1 MTRPISRR
9 PPPASASSAI
19 APSPAEGR
27 TGPAL
32 PPGDDQLLT
41 DRQLAARWSCSAKT
55 LRNHRSAGEGCPFVR
70 LGRLVRYRLS
80 DVLEAERAG
89 SR

>member
-1 MTRPISRR
+1 MTRPTSRR

-19 APSPAEGR
+19 APSPTVGR

-32 PPGDDQLLT
+32 PPSDDQLLT
-41 DRQLAARWSCSAKT
+41 DRQLATRWNCSAKT
-55 LRNHRSAGEGCPFVR
+55 LRNHQSIGKGCHFVR
-70 LGRLVRYRLS
+70 LGCLVRYRLS